1 MMSSLPATPGNLL
14 EKRHFFN
21 GCPIAMTSPRARG
34 FPRTD
39 STIAQ
44 LVICIVLFAALAI
57 LRATFAA
64 TIDLRVDEAYYWTWS
79 REGAMSYLDHPPL
92 VAWAIRFGTLL
103 FGDSNFGVRF
113 AGLVSMLV
121 MQLLLADIV
130 WRVVRDIRY
139 VLVVALLPE
148 ACLTFGLGMAKITP
162 DVALIPFELAMM
174 WSLVRLW
181 QSDDQRWW
189 LAAGLFGGLALA
201 SKYTALL
208 LLPAIALFVLV
219 PDWRVR
225 HLRSPWLWLGAVLAL
240 LIFSPVLY
248 WNAIHDWASFR
259 FQLDRPAQLSGWS
272 LKFFGDF
279 LGQQFVLIGVLML
292 PVIMWG
298 TAMLAM
304 RGFRHRDPVAI
315 LLSSAVMFPLLFLV
329 WHSLTA
335 RVGDSW
341 PLFIWP
347 LAFACTAIGYK
358 HWREHSSSWPARM
371 SLATLGVAVVG
382 GIAFVAATE
391 LYYLTGKANVLGK
404 DDPIGKE
411 ISFADVVAA
420 ADVARRDAGAKWFV
434 TTDYRM
440 WSMLRWHLRDAVPV
454 IQLNERARYIGFRH
468 PALDGDVALYVAPKG
483 NRNLVLWNRTNATRQ
498 TVGKVDL
505 AWRGVTYDVYIMQK
519 VTGFKPVLSPPPG
532 DPLYVAAPN

>member
-1 MMSSLPATPGNLL
+1 
-14 EKRHFFN
+14 
-21 GCPIAMTSPRARG
+21 MTSSRASG
-34 FPRTD
+34 FPRTN
-39 STIAQ
+39 SAIAQ
-44 LVICIVLFAALAI
+44 FVVCIVLIAALAV
-57 LRATFAA
+57 LRAAFAT

-79 REGAMSYLDHPPL
+79 REGALSYLDHPPL

-103 FGDSNFGVRF
+103 FGDTNFGVRF
-113 AGLVSMLV
+113 AGLVSMLA

-130 WRVVRDIRY
+130 WRTVRDFRY
-139 VLVVALLPE
+139 VLVAALLPE
-148 ACLTFGLGMAKITP
+148 ACLTYGLGMAKITP

-219 PDWRVR
+219 PDWRAR
-225 HLRSPWLWLGAVLAL
+225 QLRSPWLWCGTVLAL
-240 LIFSPVLY
+240 LVFSPVLY
-248 WNAIHDWASFR
+248 WNATHDWASFR
-259 FQLDRPAQLSGWS
+259 FQLDRPAQLTGWS

-279 LGQQFVLIGVLML
+279 LGQQFILIGVLML
-292 PVIMWG
+292 PVIIWG

-304 RGFRHRDPVAI
+304 HDFRRREPVAI
-315 LLSSAVMFPLLFLV
+315 LLSTAVIFPLLFLIR
-329 WHSLTA
+329 HSLTA

-347 LAFACTAIGYK
+347 LAFACTAISYK
-358 HWREHSSSWPARM
+358 HWREDSSSWPARF
-371 SLATLGVAVVG
+371 SFATLVVAIVG

-404 DDPIGKE
+404 NDPIGKE

-420 ADVARRDAGAKWFV
+420 ADTARKDTGAKWFV

-454 IQLNERARYIGFRH
+454 VQLNERARYVGFRA
-468 PALDGDVALYVAPKG
+468 PALDGDVALYVAPDG
-483 NRNLVLWNRTNATRQ
+483 NRNLVLWDRTNAARQ

-505 AWRGVTYDVYIMQK
+505 AWRGVIYDIYTLQK

>member
-1 MMSSLPATPGNLL
+1 
-14 EKRHFFN
+14 
-21 GCPIAMTSPRARG
+21 MTSSRAAGLTRPTTG
-34 FPRTD
+34 VAPL
-39 STIAQ
+39 I
-44 LVICIVLFAALAI
+44 LVIVLFTALAV

-79 REGAMSYLDHPPL
+79 REGALSYLDHPPL
-92 VAWAIRFGTLL
+92 VAWSIRFGTLL

-113 AGLVSMLV
+113 AGLVSMLA

-130 WRVVRDIRY
+130 WRTVRDIRY

-181 QSDDQRWW
+181 QSDDRRWW

-208 LLPAIALFVLV
+208 LLPAIALFILV
-219 PDWRVR
+219 PDWRGR
-225 HLRSPWLWLGAVLAL
+225 QLRSPYLWLGTVLAL

-259 FQLDRPAQLSGWS
+259 FQLDRPAQISGLS

-279 LGQQFVLIGVLML
+279 VGQQFVLIGILTF
-292 PVIMWG
+292 PVIIWG
-298 TAMLAM
+298 TTMLAI
-304 RGFRHRDPVAI
+304 RGFGSREPVAI
-315 LLSSAVMFPLLFLV
+315 LLSSAVIFPLLFLV
-329 WHSLTA
+329 KHSLTA

-347 LAFACTAIGYK
+347 LAFACTAISFK
-358 HWREHSSSWPARM
+358 HWREQSRSWPARYSM
-371 SLATLGVAVVG
+371 ATLVVAIVG

-391 LYYLTGKANVLGK
+391 VYYLAGKANYLGK

-411 ISFADVVAA
+411 ASFADVVTAA
-420 ADVARRDAGAKWFV
+420 NAARKQVVAKWFV

-440 WSMLRWHLRDAVPV
+440 CAMLRWHLRDTVPV
-454 IQLNERARYIGFRH
+454 IQLNERARYIGFRD
-468 PALDGDVALYVAPKG
+468 PTLEGGIALYVAPKG
-483 NRNLVLWNRTNATRQ
+483 NRNLVLWDRTNAQRQ
-498 TVGKVDL
+498 TVGETDL
-505 AWRGVTYDVYIMQK
+505 TWRGAVYDVYELQK
-519 VTGFKPVLSPPPG
+519 VTGLRPVLSPPPG

>member
-1 MMSSLPATPGNLL
+1 
-14 EKRHFFN
+14 
-21 GCPIAMTSPRARG
+21 MTSSRASG
-34 FPRTD
+34 FPRID

-44 LVICIVLFAALAI
+44 LVICFVLFAALAI
-57 LRATFAA
+57 LRAIFAA

-92 VAWAIRFGTLL
+92 VAWSIRLGTLM
-103 FGDSNFGVRF
+103 FGDGNFGVRI
-113 AGLVSMLV
+113 AGLVSMLA

-130 WRVVRDIRY
+130 WRTVRDIRY

-148 ACLTFGLGMAKITP
+148 ACLTYGLGMAKITP

-208 LLPAIALFVLV
+208 LLPAVALFVLV
-219 PDWRVR
+219 PDWRGR
-225 HLRSPWLWLGAVLAL
+225 QLRSPWLWLGIVLAAL
-240 LIFSPVLY
+240 VFSPVLY

-272 LKFFGDF
+272 AKFFGDF
-279 LGQQFVLIGVLML
+279 LGQQFVLIGVLMF
-292 PVIMWG
+292 PIVMWG
-298 TAMLAM
+298 TALLAM
-304 RGFRHRDPVAI
+304 RGFRRREPVAI
-315 LLSSAVMFPLLFLV
+315 LLSSAVIFPLLFLIK
-329 WHSLTA
+329 HSLSA

-347 LAFACTAIGYK
+347 LAFACTAISYK
-358 HWREHSSSWPARM
+358 HWREDSSSWPARM
-371 SLATLGVAVVG
+371 SLATLALAIVG
-382 GIAFVAATE
+382 GIVFVAAAE

-404 DDPIGKE
+404 NDPIGKE
-411 ISFADVVAA
+411 ISFVDVVAA
-420 ADVARRDAGAKWFV
+420 ANAARKDVGAKWFV

-440 WSMLRWHLRDAVPV
+440 CAMLRWHLRDSVPV
-454 IQLNERARYIGFRH
+454 IQLNERARYVGFRE
-468 PALDGDVALYVAPKG
+468 PALDGDIALYVAPEG
-483 NRNLVLWNRTNATRQ
+483 NRNLTLWDRTHATRQ

-505 AWRGVTYDVYIMQK
+505 AWRGVIYDTYSLQK
-519 VTGFKPVLSPPPG
+519 VTGSQPVLSPPRG
-532 DPLYVAAPN
+532 DDFYVASPQ

>member
-1 MMSSLPATPGNLL
+1 
-14 EKRHFFN
+14 
-21 GCPIAMTSPRARG
+21 MTSSRASAFSRS
-34 FPRTD
+34 D

-44 LVICIVLFAALAI
+44 LVICIVVIAGLAA

-103 FGDSNFGVRF
+103 FGDTNFGVRF
-113 AGLVSMLV
+113 AGLLSMLV

-130 WRVVRDIRY
+130 WRTVRDLRY
-139 VLVVALLPE
+139 VLVAALLPE

-208 LLPAIALFVLV
+208 LLPAVALFVLV
-219 PDWRVR
+219 PDWRR
-225 HLRSPWLWLGAVLAL
+225 RQLRSPYLWLGAALAL
-240 LIFSPVLY
+240 LVFSPVLY
-248 WNAIHDWASFR
+248 WNATHDWASFR
-259 FQLDRPAQLSGWS
+259 FQLDRPAQISGWS
-272 LKFFGDF
+272 AKFFGDF
-279 LGQQFVLIGVLML
+279 IGQQFVLLGVLMF

-298 TAMLAM
+298 TAMLAT
-304 RGFRHRDPVAI
+304 RGFRRRDGVAI
-315 LLSSAVMFPLLFLV
+315 LLSSAVIFPLLFLI

-347 LAFACTAIGYK
+347 LAFACTAISYK
-358 HWREHSSSWPARM
+358 HWREESQSRPARF
-371 SLATLGVAVVG
+371 SLATLVVAIAG

-404 DDPIGKE
+404 NDPIGKE

-420 ADVARRDAGAKWFV
+420 ADAARKNAGAKWFV

-454 IQLNERARYIGFRH
+454 IQLNERARYVGFH
-468 PALDGDVALYVAPKG
+468 APALDGNVALYVAPEG
-483 NRNLVLWNRTNATRQ
+483 NRNLVLWDKTGAQRQ

-505 AWRGVTYDVYIMQK
+505 AWRGVIYDVYMLQK
-519 VTGFKPVLSPPPG
+519 VTGFKPVLSPPPS
-532 DPLYVAAPN
+532 DPLYFAAPN

>member
-1 MMSSLPATPGNLL
+1 
-14 EKRHFFN
+14 
-21 GCPIAMTSPRARG
+21 MTSSRAPGSPRHD
-34 FPRTD
+34 F
-39 STIAQ
+39 TIAQ
-44 LVICIVLFAALAI
+44 LAICFALFAGLAI

-92 VAWAIRFGTLL
+92 VAWSIRLGTLL
-103 FGDSNFGVRF
+103 FGDTNFGVRF
-113 AGLVSMLV
+113 AGLLSMLA

-139 VLVVALLPE
+139 VLVAALLPE

-162 DVALIPFELAMM
+162 DIALIPFELAMM
-174 WSLVRLW
+174 WSLIRLW

-208 LLPAIALFVLV
+208 LLPAVALFVLV
-219 PDWRVR
+219 PDWRGR
-225 HLRSPWLWLGAVLAL
+225 QLRSPHLWLGIVLAL
-240 LIFSPVLY
+240 LVFSPVLV
-248 WNAIHDWASFR
+248 WNATHDWASFR
-259 FQLDRPAQLSGWS
+259 FQLDRPAQISGWS

-279 LGQQFVLIGVLML
+279 VGQQFVLIGILML
-292 PVIMWG
+292 PVITWG
-298 TAMLAM
+298 TAMLAA
-304 RGFRHRDPVAI
+304 RGFRRRDPVAI
-315 LLSSAVMFPLLFLV
+315 LLSSAVIFPLLVLIR
-329 WHSLTA
+329 HSLSA

-347 LAFACTAIGYK
+347 LAFACTAISYK
-358 HWREHSSSWPARM
+358 QWREESQSRPARI
-371 SLATLGVAVVG
+371 SFATLVVAIAG
-382 GIAFVAATE
+382 GIAFVAAAE
-391 LYYLTGKANVLGK
+391 LYYLTGKANYLGK

-420 ADVARRDAGAKWFV
+420 ADAARKEVGARWFV

-440 WSMLRWHLRDAVPV
+440 CAMLRWHLRDAVPV
-454 IQLNERARYIGFRH
+454 VQLNERARYIGFRA
-468 PALDGDVALYVAPKG
+468 PVLDGDTALYVAPKG
-483 NRNLVLWNRTNATRQ
+483 NRNLVLWDKTSAARQ
-498 TVGKVDL
+498 TVGETDL
-505 AWRGVTYDVYIMQK
+505 TWRGVTYDVYLLQK
-519 VTGFKPVLSPPPG
+519 VTGLKPVLAPPRG

>member
-1 MMSSLPATPGNLL
+1 
-14 EKRHFFN
+14 
-21 GCPIAMTSPRARG
+21 MTSSRASAFSRS
-34 FPRTD
+34 D

-44 LVICIVLFAALAI
+44 LVICIVVIAGLAA

-92 VAWAIRFGTLL
+92 VAWCIRFGTLL
-103 FGDSNFGVRF
+103 FGDTNFGVRF
-113 AGLVSMLV
+113 AGLLSMLV

-130 WRVVRDIRY
+130 WRTVRDLRY
-139 VLVVALLPE
+139 VLVAALLPE

-189 LAAGLFGGLALA
+189 LAAGLSGGLALA

-208 LLPAIALFVLV
+208 LLPAVALFVLV
-219 PDWRVR
+219 PDWRR
-225 HLRSPWLWLGAVLAL
+225 RQLRSPYLWLGAALAL
-240 LIFSPVLY
+240 LVFSPVLY
-248 WNAIHDWASFR
+248 WNATHDWASFR
-259 FQLDRPAQLSGWS
+259 FQLDRPAQISGWS
-272 LKFFGDF
+272 AKFFGDF
-279 LGQQFVLIGVLML
+279 LGQQFVLLGVLML
-292 PVIMWG
+292 PVIMCG

-304 RGFRHRDPVAI
+304 RGFRRRDGVAI
-315 LLSSAVMFPLLFLV
+315 LLSSAVIVPLLFLIR
-329 WHSLTA
+329 HSLSA

-347 LAFACTAIGYK
+347 LAFACTAISFK
-358 HWREHSSSWPARM
+358 HWREESPSWPARF
-371 SLATLGVAVVG
+371 SLATLVVAIAG

-404 DDPIGKE
+404 NDPIGKE

-420 ADVARRDAGAKWFV
+420 ADAARKNAGAKWFV

-454 IQLNERARYIGFRH
+454 IQINERARYVGFH
-468 PALDGDVALYVAPKG
+468 APALDSDVALYVAPEG
-483 NRNLVLWNRTNATRQ
+483 NRNLVLWDKTGAQRQ

-505 AWRGVTYDVYIMQK
+505 AWRGVIYDVYMLQK
-519 VTGFKPVLSPPPG
+519 VTGFKPVLSPPPD
-532 DPLYVAAPN
+532 DPLYFAAPN

>member
-1 MMSSLPATPGNLL
+1 
-14 EKRHFFN
+14 
-21 GCPIAMTSPRARG
+21 MTSSRASG

-44 LVICIVLFAALAI
+44 LVICIVLFAALAV
-57 LRATFAA
+57 LRAIFAA
-64 TIDLRVDEAYYWTWS
+64 AIDLRVDEAYYWTWS

-92 VAWAIRFGTLL
+92 VAWSIRLGTLL

-113 AGLVSMLV
+113 AGLVSMLA

-130 WRVVRDIRY
+130 WRLVRDIRY
-139 VLVVALLPE
+139 VLIAALLPE

-162 DVALIPFELAMM
+162 DIALIPFELAMM

-189 LAAGLFGGLALA
+189 LAAGIFGGLALA

-208 LLPAIALFVLV
+208 LLPAVALFVLV
-219 PDWRVR
+219 PDWRAR
-225 HLRSPWLWLGAVLAL
+225 QLRSPCLWLGIVLAAL
-240 LIFSPVLY
+240 VFSPVLY
-248 WNAIHDWASFR
+248 WNAVHDWASFR
-259 FQLDRPAQLSGWS
+259 FQFDRPAQLSAWS

-279 LGQQFVLIGVLML
+279 LGQQFILIGVLML

-298 TAMLAM
+298 TVMLAA
-304 RGFRHRDPVAI
+304 RGFRRRDGVAI
-315 LLSSAVMFPLLFLV
+315 LLSSAVIFPLLFLV

-347 LAFACTAIGYK
+347 LAFACTAISYK
-358 HWREHSSSWPARM
+358 HWREESRSWPART
-371 SLATLGVAVVG
+371 SLATLVVAITG
-382 GIAFVAATE
+382 GIAFVTATE

-404 DDPIGKE
+404 NDPIGKE

-420 ADVARRDAGAKWFV
+420 ADAARKDVGARWFV

-440 WSMLRWHLRDAVPV
+440 FAMLRWHLRDGVPV
-454 IQLNERARYIGFRH
+454 IQLNERARYVGFRA
-468 PALDGDVALYVAPKG
+468 PMLDGEVALYVAPEG
-483 NRNLVLWNRTNATRQ
+483 NRNLVLWDRTNAKRQ

-505 AWRGVTYDVYIMQK
+505 AWRGVIYDVYALEK
-519 VTGFKPVLSPPPG
+519 VTGFRPVLSPPPG
-532 DPLYVAAPN
+532 DPLYFAAPN

>member
-1 MMSSLPATPGNLL
+1 
-14 EKRHFFN
+14 
-21 GCPIAMTSPRARG
+21 MTSSRASG

-44 LVICIVLFAALAI
+44 LVTCIVLFAALAI

-92 VAWAIRFGTLL
+92 VAWSIRCGTLL

-113 AGLVSMLV
+113 AGLVSMLA

-130 WRVVRDIRY
+130 WRVVPDIRY
-139 VLVVALLPE
+139 VLVVALMPE

-162 DVALIPFELAMM
+162 DIALIPFELAMM

-208 LLPAIALFVLV
+208 LLPALALFVLV
-219 PDWRVR
+219 PDWRAR
-225 HLRSPWLWLGAVLAL
+225 QLRSRWLWLGIVLAVLV
-240 LIFSPVLY
+240 FSPVLY
-248 WNAIHDWASFR
+248 WNATHDWASFR

-279 LGQQFVLIGVLML
+279 LGQQFILIGILMF
-292 PVIMWG
+292 PIIMWG

-304 RGFRHRDPVAI
+304 RGFRRREPVAI
-315 LLSSAVMFPLLFLV
+315 LLSSAVIFPLLFLV
-329 WHSLTA
+329 RHSLTA

-347 LAFACTAIGYK
+347 LAFACTAISHK
-358 HWREHSSSWPARM
+358 HWREDSRSWPARF
-371 SLATLGVAVVG
+371 SLATLVVAIVG
-382 GIAFVAATE
+382 GIAFVAAAE
-391 LYYLTGKANVLGK
+391 FYYLTGKANVLGK
-404 DDPIGKE
+404 NDPIGKE
-411 ISFADVVAA
+411 ASFAEVVAV
-420 ADVARRDAGAKWFV
+420 ADTARKEAGAKWFV

-454 IQLNERARYIGFRH
+454 IQLNERARYIGFRA
-468 PALDGDVALYVAPKG
+468 PILDGDVALYVAPEG
-483 NRNLVLWNRTNATRQ
+483 NRNLALWDRTNAMRH
-498 TVGKVDL
+498 TVGNVDL

-519 VTGFKPVLSPPPG
+519 VTGFKPALFPPPG